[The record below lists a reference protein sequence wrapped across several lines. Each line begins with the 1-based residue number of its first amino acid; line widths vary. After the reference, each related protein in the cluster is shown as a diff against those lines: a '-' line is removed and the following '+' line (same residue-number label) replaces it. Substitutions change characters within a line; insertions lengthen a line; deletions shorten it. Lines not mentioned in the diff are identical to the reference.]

1 MEPRRIGRGQVR
13 QAFYW
18 KGVIQVSEDIAA
30 LISDVNEEGTLAAVR
45 GALDGG
51 TDPLVLVEA
60 LREGMSAVGERFEA
74 KEYFLP
80 DLIMSGEIFNEAI
93 ALIEPLLGGREAER
107 KGSVVIGTAQGDIHD
122 IGKNIVAT
130 MLRCSGYE
138 VHDLGVDVP
147 PAAFVEKVK
156 ETGAGLVAL
165 SGLLTFAFDSMKET
179 VEAFSDAGLRD
190 SVKIMIGGGPVNE
203 TVLGFCGADAYGRD
217 PSEAVRLAG
226 SLSGADVAAQ

>member
-1 MEPRRIGRGQVR
+1 M
-13 QAFYW
+13 
-18 KGVIQVSEDIAA
+18 IQVSEDIAA

-60 LREGMSAVGERFEA
+60 LREGMSAVGDRFEA

-93 ALIEPLLGGREAER
+93 ALIKPRLGGREAER

-203 TVLGFCGADAYGRD
+203 KVLGFCGADAYGSD
-217 PSEAVRLAG
+217 PAEAVRLAV
-226 SLSGADVAAQ
+226 SLSGADVAGQ